1 MLNQRRRC
9 FLSVRLSQEEWCQ
22 LDSLL
27 VNLQVPMHDLE
38 KHRNYSQSERFR
50 MLLETLAPKVDHWH
64 WLKWS
69 RVVLDEEGSFR
80 LTRRYPYSSDEDVAS

>member
-1 MLNQRRRC
+1 LN
-9 FLSVRLSQEEWCQ
+9 VRLSQEEWCQ

-27 VNLQVPMHDLE
+27 VNLRVPMYNPE

-50 MLLETLAPKVDHWH
+50 MLLEDLAPKVDYWH

-69 RVVLDEEGSFR
+69 RVVLDEEGSLR
-80 LTRRYPYSSDEDVAS
+80 LTRRYPYSSDEDIVS